1 MPHKLLNIVRL
12 RKFGK
17 IRKLSKLHRTIAY
30 SLLSKM
36 KILSILAKHSSKEKK
51 LNFSRST
58 LFHMK
63 TRLCLKYFVHDCSS
77 YMYIDTSGND
87 ASGEIFGTDQL
98 FDYLSIFHLLIM
110 IQCYCI
116 FFS

>member
-1 MPHKLLNIVRL
+1 
-12 RKFGK
+12 
-17 IRKLSKLHRTIAY
+17 
-30 SLLSKM
+30 M
-36 KILSILAKHSSKEKK
+36 KILSILVKHSSKEKK

-77 YMYIDTSGND
+77 FMYIDTSSND